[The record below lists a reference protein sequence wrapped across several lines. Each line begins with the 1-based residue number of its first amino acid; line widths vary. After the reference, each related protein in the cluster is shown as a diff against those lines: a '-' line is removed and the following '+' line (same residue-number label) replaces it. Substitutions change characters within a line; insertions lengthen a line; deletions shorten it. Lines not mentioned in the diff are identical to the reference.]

1 MNATTVLWVYI
12 VLLVAGGTAGYL
24 KARSFVSLYTSIASA
39 FVLILCALNVIPL
52 IVADVLMV
60 LLIVVFG
67 IRLARTRKFMPA
79 GLMLALTI
87 LALAA
92 RHLLTS
98 PAA

>member
-1 MNATTVLWVYI
+1 VRKTP
-12 VLLVAGGTAGYL
+12 LVISDPFSVVGGTAGYL

-67 IRLARTRKFMPA
+67 VRLARTRKFMPA
-79 GLMLALTI
+79 GLMLTLTI

-92 RHLLTS
+92 RHLLTN